1 MNKLCKR
8 MKYLWVL
15 FIIVGAVACG
25 PSRSPTVLPLETAS
39 AHTPELTTPQITPEP
54 TQEDYAPTIINLED
68 RSISDGERFRKLVL
82 DEYVI
87 DEDHTAD
94 EIDWRISGNDE
105 LDVLI
110 IRGNAY
116 VTLPRVDWTGSETL
130 AFEVCDPD
138 GFCDTK
144 EISFTVRAEND
155 TPQVS
160 IFGQIILTGET
171 FGDIDLDDVVYDED
185 NVDDELI
192 WNVSSDGDLSIVI
205 EEGVVTV
212 ELPEAEWLGQETIR
226 FEACDPEGACNTA
239 DATFW
244 VMERTDAQVE
254 VTYIGN
260 AGFMITV
267 GDKKIL
273 IDALF
278 EGAPIP
284 SDVAE
289 LLELAQPPFDDVDL
303 ILASH
308 IHYDHFNAEMVFSH
322 LENNLGSMFV
332 SSHDVVSAVTE
343 IEDVWDRAIAIQ
355 LQRRVGEK
363 TQLVVNEIGLEVLF
377 LDHGGGI
384 PNLGFI
390 VTTEGRRF
398 FHTGDMDTN
407 SVSVSQLQRYGL
419 PDKRIDIAFVAHF
432 MLITEEQHAH
442 ILEGIQAEHIVAMH
456 YQFTYPVPDYDLM
469 EYYFPDAI
477 VFRESMESWLLND
490 TSSP

>member
-8 MKYLWVL
+8 MGYLWFLLVT
-15 FIIVGAVACG
+15 VGTVACG
-25 PSRSPTVLPLETAS
+25 TSQSPTAS
-39 AHTPELTTPQITPEP
+39 PSEMPTKGAHELTTPQTPPVP
-54 TQEDYAPTIINLED
+54 TQEGHAPIIINLED
-68 RSISDGERFRKLVL
+68 RSISDGERFQKLTL
-82 DEYVI
+82 EEYVI

-105 LDVLI
+105 LDVHI
-110 IRGNAY
+110 ISGNLF
-116 VTLPRVDWTGSETL
+116 VTLPHVDWTGSETL
-130 AFEVCDPD
+130 GFEACDPD

-155 TPQVS
+155 APEVN
-160 IFGQIILTGET
+160 IYGQIIFPGEN
-171 FGDIDLDDVVYDED
+171 FADIDLDDTAYDED

-192 WNVSSDGDLSIVI
+192 WNISGDGDLSVVI

-212 ELPEAEWLGQETIR
+212 KLPEAEWLGQETIR
-226 FEACDPEGACNTA
+226 FEACDPEGSCGTA

-244 VMERTDAQVE
+244 VMERADAQVE

-278 EGAPIP
+278 EGTPIP

-289 LLELAQPPFDDVDL
+289 LLVMAQPPFDDVDL
-303 ILASH
+303 ILATH
-308 IHYDHFNAEMVFSH
+308 IHADHFDAEMVFSH
-322 LENNLGSMFV
+322 LQNNLGSVFV
-332 SSHDVVSAVTE
+332 SSHDVVSMVTA
-343 IEDVWDRAIAIQ
+343 ITDVGDRTIPIH

-363 TQLVVNEIGLEVLF
+363 TQLAVNGVGLEALF
-377 LDHGGGI
+377 LDHGGGT

-390 VTTEGRRF
+390 ITAEGRRL
-398 FHTGDMDTN
+398 FHTGDMDPD

-419 PDKRIDIAFVAHF
+419 PDKQIDIAFISHTV
-432 MLITEEQHAH
+432 LIIEEQHAH
-442 ILEGIQAEHIVAMH
+442 IVEGIQAEHIVPMH

-469 EYYFPDAI
+469 ESYFPDAI
-477 VFRESMESWLLND
+477 VFRESMESWLLNG

>member
-1 MNKLCKR
+1 MKNFIKR
-8 MKYLWVL
+8 MGYLWAL
-15 FIIVGAVACG
+15 LIIVSVVACG
-25 PSRSPTVLPLETAS
+25 PSRSPTALSTEMAS
-39 AHTPELTTPQITPEP
+39 THTPKLTAPQIPTEP
-54 TQEDYAPTIINLED
+54 TIEDHAPVIINLED
-68 RSISDGERFRKLVL
+68 RSISDGERFQKLIL

-87 DEDHTAD
+87 DEDHAVD
-94 EIDWRISGNDE
+94 EIEWQISGNDE
-105 LDVLI
+105 LDVHI
-110 IRGNAY
+110 ISGNLY
-116 VTLPRVDWTGSETL
+116 VTLPHVDWTGSETL
-130 AFEVCDPD
+130 GFDACDPD
-138 GFCDTK
+138 GLCDTK

-160 IFGQIILTGET
+160 VYGQIIFPGEDFT
-171 FGDIDLDDVVYDED
+171 EIDLDDAVYDEES
-185 NVDDELI
+185 VDDELT
-192 WNVSSDGDLSIVI
+192 WNVYGGTHLNVVT
-205 EEGVVTV
+205 EEGIARV
-212 ELPEAEWLGQETIR
+212 ELPKAEWLGQETIR

-239 DATFW
+239 DTTFS

-267 GDKKIL
+267 GGKKIL

-278 EGAPIP
+278 EGTPIP
-284 SDVAE
+284 NDVAE
-289 LLELAQPPFDDVDL
+289 LLEMAQPPFDDVDL
-303 ILASH
+303 ILATH
-308 IHYDHFNAEMVFSH
+308 IHADHFDAEMVFSH
-322 LENNLGSMFV
+322 LQNNLGSVFV
-332 SSHDVVSAVTE
+332 SSHDVVSEVTE
-343 IEDVWDRAIAIQ
+343 IEEVRDRAIPIQ

-363 TQLVVNEIGLEVLF
+363 TQLAVNGIGLEALF
-377 LDHGGGI
+377 LDHGGGT

-390 VTTEGRRF
+390 ITTEGRRF

-442 ILEGIQAEHIVAMH
+442 ILEGIQAEQIVAMH

-477 VFRESMESWLLND
+477 VFRESMESWLLNG